1 VLDQEQDK
9 DWAKNRHIELFNHF
23 CDLVVNHYR
32 ESREVKYYAD
42 QLSLTP
48 KYLSKV
54 IRETTGGISPSE
66 WIEQYVTAQAKHLIE
81 SHATPTLQET
91 AYELGFYE
99 PTAFYRYFKRVTGMT
114 AKEYRDSRN
123 KSNIEYHT

>member
-1 VLDQEQDK
+1 MLDQEQDK
-9 DWAKNRHIELFNHF
+9 DWAKNRHIELFNRF

-99 PTAFYRYFKRVTGMT
+99 HCLLPLFQARYWHDRKRIP
-114 AKEYRDSRN
+114 RQ
-123 KSNIEYHT
+123 